1 MKIKILGRRAT
12 CWKIEIFNILFSPRM
27 QYYLSSDVW
36 DLTDKGLDYKII
48 AIFGSQS
55 SGKSTLLNGLFN
67 TDFAVMNEDSRSQTT
82 KGTPCIHGCGGS
94 FLHNSFRDMAQQG
107 TKRAFSHFGRGR
119 DRRKRTWGRSSN
131 QNI

>member
-1 MKIKILGRRAT
+1 
-12 CWKIEIFNILFSPRM
+12 M

-82 KGTPCIHGCGGS
+82 KGTPSIHACVDS
-94 FLHNSFRDMAQQG
+94 FLHNSCRDMA
-107 TKRAFSHFGRGR
+107 
-119 DRRKRTWGRSSN
+119 
-131 QNI
+131 